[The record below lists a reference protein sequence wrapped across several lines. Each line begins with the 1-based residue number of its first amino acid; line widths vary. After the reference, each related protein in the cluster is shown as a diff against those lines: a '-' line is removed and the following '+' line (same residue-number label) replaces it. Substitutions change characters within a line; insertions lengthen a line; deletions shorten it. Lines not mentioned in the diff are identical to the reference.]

1 MIEER
6 KRQAEEERIK
16 KEEAEK
22 KKQEAKQ
29 KKKEEEEKKKAEGLE
44 EKKEEER
51 KIPLKTKIT
60 EAFWSSVDAVLK
72 PFEDRM
78 DSVLGVT
85 IDPFTG
91 KLLI

>member
-1 MIEER
+1 MMAYCFVLFNDLAYFFFCLSGAVSL
-6 KRQAEEERIK
+6 QNP
-16 KEEAEK
+16 
-22 KKQEAKQ
+22 
-29 KKKEEEEKKKAEGLE
+29 
-44 EKKEEER
+44 
-51 KIPLKTKIT
+51 IPLKTKIT

-78 DSVLGVT
+78 DAVLGVT